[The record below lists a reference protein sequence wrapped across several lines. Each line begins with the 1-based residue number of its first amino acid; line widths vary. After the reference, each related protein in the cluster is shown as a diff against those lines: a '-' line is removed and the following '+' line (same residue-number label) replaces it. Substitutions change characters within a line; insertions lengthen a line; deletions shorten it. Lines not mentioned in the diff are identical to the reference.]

1 MTDDPARRPPAQT
14 AGSLTT
20 PDGSVYPP
28 QFASRDLAASPR
40 TLIDLLIATATAH
53 PEAPAIDDGTVVLRY
68 REVLDVIR
76 DRALELAR
84 AGVGPGDRVG
94 VRVSSGST
102 DLYTAILGV
111 LMVGAAYVPVDVDDP
126 DERARTVFEEAD
138 VQAVVTDGF
147 ALEVRHSR
155 TADQQ
160 PELRAPGLE
169 DDAWI
174 IFASGSTGKPKGVA
188 VSHRSAAAFVDAE
201 ARIFCQGE
209 RLGPGGRVLVGL
221 AASGVHSNAF
231 SLVRQIV
238 KESGLTYADRPAELG
253 GQQLGAALLEPTKIY
268 VKAVLPMLKAG
279 QIEGVAPITGGGL
292 PENLPRMFGD
302 DLQAVIDPAT
312 WPRLPIFDW
321 LVAAGKLSAA
331 DAYATFNMGLGM
343 VLAVKPTDLATVQ
356 EALAAAGEE
365 SFEIGQLQARP
376 AGGDKLVI
384 KGVSK

>member
-1 MTDDPARRPPAQT
+1 MNRYQAAGVDVT
-14 AGSLTT
+14 AGYELVKKIKADVASTKRPGVRGGIGSFGGLFDLGSLNYHHPVLVAGTDGVGTKLMIAQAVGDHTT
-20 PDGSVYPP
+20 VGIDLVAMCANDVLAQGAEPLYFLDYIATGKNRPAKLAKLVAGVADGCRQAGCALIGGETAEMPDMY
-28 QFASRDLAASPR
+28 ATDEYDLAGAL
-40 TLIDLLIATATAH
+40 TGVVEKAQLLTS
-53 PEAPAIDDGTVVLRY
+53 
-68 REVLDVIR
+68 
-76 DRALELAR
+76 DRPS
-84 AGVGPGDRVG
+84 AGD
-94 VRVSSGST
+94 
-102 DLYTAILGV
+102 
-111 LMVGAAYVPVDVDDP
+111 
-126 DERARTVFEEAD
+126 
-138 VQAVVTDGF
+138 
-147 ALEVRHSR
+147 
-155 TADQQ
+155 
-160 PELRAPGLE
+160 
-169 DDAWI
+169 
-174 IFASGSTGKPKGVA
+174 
-188 VSHRSAAAFVDAE
+188 
-201 ARIFCQGE
+201 
-209 RLGPGGRVLVGL
+209 VLVGL
-221 AASGVHSNAF
+221 AASGVHSNGF